1 MRLNDPLPSSFEFEG
16 KEYPLNL
23 AFDRVLDVFDVLSD
37 DEVNLPDKV
46 EICIKILV
54 GDVELDIISQFVMFR

>member
-1 MRLNDPLPSSFEFEG
+1 MRLNDPLPSFFEFEE

-37 DEVNLPDKV
+37 DGMNLPDKV
-46 EICIKILV
+46 ETCI
-54 GDVELDIISQFVMFR
+54 